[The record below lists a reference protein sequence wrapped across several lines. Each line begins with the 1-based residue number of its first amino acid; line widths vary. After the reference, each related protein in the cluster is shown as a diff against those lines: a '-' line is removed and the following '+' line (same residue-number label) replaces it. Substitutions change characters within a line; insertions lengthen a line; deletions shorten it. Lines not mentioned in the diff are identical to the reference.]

1 METVRDAWTDER
13 LDAFS
18 ERVDW
23 RMNRLET
30 RMDRL
35 ETRMDRLETRMD
47 EGFKELRG
55 EISAFQRAMI
65 LALVAIFASQM
76 GLIAAQL

>member
-1 METVRDAWTDER
+1 MATVRESWTDER

-23 RMNRLET
+23 RMERF
-30 RMDRL
+30 

-55 EISAFQRAMI
+55 EIGAFQRAMI
-65 LALVAIFASQM
+65 LALVALFVSQM
-76 GLIAAQL
+76 GLIATQL